1 MALTIL
7 EMAANVRQKKAE
19 LDATCAALRG
29 KGGDWTA
36 HAIAG
41 EDAMKIA
48 DSGLSNC
55 WAMLSRLDELAR
67 EELKKLP
74 SNAEVSRAADAD
86 G

>member
-1 MALTIL
+1 MAMTIL
-7 EMAANVRQKKAE
+7 EMAANVRQQKAE
-19 LDATCAALRG
+19 LDATCKALRD

-55 WAMLSRLDELAR
+55 WAMLSRLNDLAR
-67 EELKKLP
+67 TELSKLP
-74 SNAEVSRAADAD
+74 SNA
-86 G
+86 